1 MPTTMPAEGRRG
13 CQQTRR
19 TRSKKSRGAFGA
31 ARIPNRFST
40 YQNIIVVILISLMSG
55 PRPPPEG
62 LPGKRP
68 APVVPRPRT
77 IGCVVGSDSYG
88 SNEEIW
94 QDFVNAGLI
103 PEDPRCPI
111 CNRPLPTE
119 SARRDLHFSLR
130 CRPCDETVNVIAS
143 SHLWDVRNIRKFL
156 ATLEGWC
163 NGNTACSIQAMAGI
177 TKRTWFH
184 YRDIFFNVVEATLR
198 RARED
203 GNLMLGGP
211 GVIVEVDE
219 CHLHKRKYNRGN
231 VLASEA
237 IWVVGLIERRNDGE
251 RRSAFMLTV
260 RRNADVLIPFIQ
272 ANVLPGSILISDQW
286 KAYTDELERDFTRF
300 TINHSVEYGRT
311 IVISDMVIPINTN
324 HIERE
329 WVEVRKV
336 VRHVAEDRYMLEFER
351 EVFRMLYFNGHSRK
365 ERPFIFLEKMAQLVH

>member
-1 MPTTMPAEGRRG
+1 
-13 CQQTRR
+13 
-19 TRSKKSRGAFGA
+19 
-31 ARIPNRFST
+31 
-40 YQNIIVVILISLMSG
+40 
-55 PRPPPEG
+55 
-62 LPGKRP
+62 
-68 APVVPRPRT
+68 
-77 IGCVVGSDSYG
+77 
-88 SNEEIW
+88 
-94 QDFVNAGLI
+94 
-103 PEDPRCPI
+103 
-111 CNRPLPTE
+111 
-119 SARRDLHFSLR
+119 
-130 CRPCDETVNVIAS
+130 
-143 SHLWDVRNIRKFL
+143 
-156 ATLEGWC
+156 
-163 NGNTACSIQAMAGI
+163 
-177 TKRTWFH
+177 
-184 YRDIFFNVVEATLR
+184 
-198 RARED
+198 
-203 GNLMLGGP
+203 MLGGP